1 MNDYSLEHVLSFTG
15 IGEAAP
21 EAIGALPEG
30 IRVTFYNAG
39 GEVTGPRIRGK
50 LRPVGGDWLTVR
62 KDGVALVDARV
73 TFETHDGALVLVT
86 YGGLIDFGPDG
97 YAGFAKGEIPAVARL
112 RTTPR
117 FSTAHPDY
125 VWLNRLHCLGI
136 GEFRAATRTAS
147 YDVYA
152 VR

>member
-15 IGEAAP
+15 IGETAP
-21 EAIGALPEG
+21 EALGAVPEG
-30 IRVTFYNAG
+30 IRVNFYNAG
-39 GEVTGPRIRGK
+39 GTVSGPRIRGK
-50 LRPVGGDWLTVR
+50 VRPGGGDWLTVR
-62 KDGVALVDARV
+62 NDGVALVDVRV
-73 TFETHDGALVLVT
+73 TFETDDRALVLVT
-86 YGGLIDFGPDG
+86 YGGMIDFGPNG
-97 YAGFAKGEIPAVARL
+97 YEGFARGEIPAAARI

-125 VWLNRLHCLGI
+125 AWLNRLHCI
-136 GEFRAATRTAS
+136 GVGEYRASTRTAS